1 MVKALLGAFKN
12 SKHKFSQ
19 KDFIQFV
26 KKLAPCG
33 KDGGITYLKDYEGRL
48 HELLAFLNTA
58 GNKMAI
64 GVKKSKVE
72 EAFLALLD
80 KDASKGAIETAISA
94 VDGLIAAY
102 ILGNN
107 ISKELF
113 EVDKY

>member
-1 MVKALLGAFKN
+1 MVKALLGAFKH

-19 KDFIQFV
+19 KDLIQFI

-33 KDGGITYLKDYEGRL
+33 KDAGIAYLKEYEGKL

-58 GNKMAI
+58 GNKMAL

-72 EAFLALLD
+72 EAFLALLET
-80 KDASKGAIETAISA
+80 DASKGEIETAITG
-94 VDGLIAAY
+94 VDNLIFTH
-102 ILGNN
+102 ILANN